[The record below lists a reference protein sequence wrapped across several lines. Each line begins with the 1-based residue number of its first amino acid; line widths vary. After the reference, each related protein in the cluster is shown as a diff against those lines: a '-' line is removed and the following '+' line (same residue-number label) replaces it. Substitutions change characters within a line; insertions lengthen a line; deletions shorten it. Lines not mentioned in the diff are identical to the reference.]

1 MIAPGEPESRGE
13 TGMAYTLEQFCKDC
27 RDAIKKDPG
36 NGGREAIR
44 DRLAELLKNQDFV
57 AAHCGPERARG
68 TYTLY
73 HDAET
78 DFHVLSHCFDNGS
91 KSPPHDHG
99 RSWAIYGQV
108 RHHTDIQTWKR
119 LDDGSKPGYAEIAV
133 KDSYRLNPGQVGIY
147 HPGDIH
153 TVDFPDGTRFVR
165 VTGTDLN
172 KEAQAFYNPAEKSV
186 KIANVAAA
194 IDGESESRGKAKTA
208 AAS

>member
-1 MIAPGEPESRGE
+1 
-13 TGMAYTLEQFCKDC
+13 MAYTLEQFCKDC
-27 RDAIKKDPG
+27 REAIRKDPG

-44 DRLAELLKNQDFV
+44 DRLAELLKNQEFT
-57 AAHCGPERARG
+57 AAHCAPERARG

-73 HDAET
+73 HDPET

-99 RSWAIYGQV
+99 KSWAIYGQV
-108 RHHTDIQTWKR
+108 RHHTDITTWKR
-119 LDDGSKPGYAEIAV
+119 LDDGRTEGHAELAV
-133 KDSYRLNPGQVGIY
+133 KEQYRLNPGQVGIY

-172 KEAQAFYNPAEKSV
+172 QEAQSFYNLAEKTV
-186 KIANVAAA
+186 KVANVAAA
-194 IDGESESRGKAKTA
+194 IDGESAARGRAQGA